1 MDATAKKLT
10 ITAVVAV
17 AAMVLTPAMGLTQ
30 AEADDRSGIVL
41 DFGYWDTVWI
51 PLVFSDGMDG
61 YKALEKACELKGYSL
76 VYQDDEHTVV
86 HSINEQSNLQGKR
99 WGMYILD
106 RGQWVQCDD
115 PGSVVPG
122 EGDIV
127 SWARA
132 SGSDDVILG
141 ADQTGFT
148 YYSYAESGH
157 SLKTGEKLRVI
168 SLAPS
173 VTETICSVGG
183 LDYIVGTDLYSNY
196 PEGVVDRKNDGR
208 IKNVGGYSD
217 PNYEWIV
224 KLGPDLVFC
233 EGGTGEHVAMAD
245 KLRKSGIDCVVT
257 FDVTNIDALYDNI
270 WMVASA
276 MGLSENANSVIQSFR
291 GTLDAVSGVIGY
303 QASVRTFIALSADPS
318 PWTSGSNTFASSII
332 SKVSGSNVFDS
343 QSSSWFMV
351 SKEQIH
357 AKQPQVIVIL
367 HNSEITSEEEYLRFL
382 ERIDPVWQETPAY
395 RNGKI
400 FIFTGQAADLLSRP
414 GPRLAQAAELLGK
427 ALHPEQ
433 FEYRDPLDTI
443 PKFLGNDYRD
453 YLNYQRGTV

>member
-10 ITAVVAV
+10 ITAIVAV
-17 AAMVLTPAMGLTQ
+17 AAIILTPAMGLTQ

-61 YKALEKACELKGYSL
+61 YRALEKACELKGYPL
-76 VYQDDEHTVV
+76 VYQDDEHTIV

-99 WGMYILD
+99 WGMYLLD

-115 PGSVVPG
+115 PGSVMPG

-148 YYSYAESGH
+148 YYSYAESGY
-157 SLKTGEKLRVI
+157 SLRTGEKLRVI

-173 VTETICSVGG
+173 VTETICSIGG

-196 PEGVVDRKNDGR
+196 PEGVTDRKNDGR

-224 KLGPDLVFC
+224 KLGPDVVFC

-357 AKQPQVIVIL
+357 AKQPQVMVIL

-443 PKFLGNDYRD
+443 PRFLGNDYRD

>member
-1 MDATAKKLT
+1 MNATAKKLT
-10 ITAVVAV
+10 ITAIVAV
-17 AAMVLTPAMGLTQ
+17 AVIILTPAMGLTQ
-30 AEADDRSGIVL
+30 AEADDRSGVVI

-51 PLVFSDGMDG
+51 PLVFNGMDG
-61 YKALEKACELKGYSL
+61 YQLLEKACELKGYPL
-76 VYQDDEHTVV
+76 VYQDDEHTIV

-106 RGQWVQCDD
+106 GGEWVQCDD
-115 PGSVVPG
+115 PRSVTFG

-132 SGSDDVILG
+132 SGPDDVILG
-141 ADQTGFT
+141 TDQTGFT
-148 YYSYAESGH
+148 YYSYADSGH
-157 SLKTGEKLRVI
+157 SLKTGEKLRVV

-173 VTETICSVGG
+173 VTETICSIGG
-183 LDYIVGTDLYSNY
+183 LEYIVGTDLYSNY
-196 PEGVVDRKNDGR
+196 PESIVERKAEGK

-224 KLGPDLVFC
+224 KLGPDIVFC
-233 EGGTGEHVAMAD
+233 EGGTGEHVAVAD

-257 FDVTNIDALYDNI
+257 YDVTNIDLLYDNI
-270 WMVASA
+270 WLVASA
-276 MGLSENANSVIQSFR
+276 MGLSENANSVIQAFR
-291 GTLDAVSGVIGY
+291 GTFDAVSGVIGY

-318 PWTSGSNTFASSII
+318 PWTSGNNTFASSII
-332 SKVSGSNVFDS
+332 SKVSGTNVFDS

-357 AKQPQVIVIL
+357 AKQPQVMIIL
-367 HNSEITSEEEYLRFL
+367 HNNEITSQEEYERFL
-382 ERIDPVWQETPAY
+382 ERIDPVWRETPAY
-395 RNGKI
+395 RNGNI
-400 FIFTGQAADLLSRP
+400 YVFTGQAADLLSRP

-443 PKFLGNDYRD
+443 PKFLGNDYKD
-453 YLNYQRGTV
+453 YLKYQRGMI

>member
-1 MDATAKKLT
+1 MNALSKKLA
-10 ITAVVAV
+10 ITAAV
-17 AAMVLTPAMGLTQ
+17 AAVAILLTPMMGLTQ
-30 AEADDRSGIVL
+30 TEAEGRSGVVI
-41 DFGYWDTVWI
+41 DFGYWDTVWVN
-51 PLVFSDGMDG
+51 LDFGDGMNG
-61 YKALEKACELKGYSL
+61 YQALEKACDLKGYQL
-76 VYQDDEHTVV
+76 VYQDVEHTIVF
-86 HSINEQSNLQGKR
+86 SINEQSNLQGKK
-99 WGMYILD
+99 WGMYILES
-106 RGQWVQCDD
+106 GLWTFCED
-115 PGSVVPG
+115 PRTVELG

-132 SGSDDVILG
+132 SGPDDVMPG
-141 ADQTGFT
+141 TDQSGFT
-148 YYSYAESGH
+148 YYSYADSGY
-157 SLKTGEKLRVI
+157 SLKTGEKIKIV

-196 PEGVVDRKNDGR
+196 PEEIVENKSSGK

-224 KLGPDLVFC
+224 KLAPDIVFC

-257 FDVTNIDALYDNI
+257 YDVTNVEVLYDNI

-276 MGLSENANSVIQSFR
+276 MGFSENANSVIQTFR
-291 GTLDAVSGVIGY
+291 GTIDAVSGVIGY

-318 PWTSGSNTFASSII
+318 PWTSGSNTFASDVI
-332 SKVSGSNVFDS
+332 SKVSGTNVFDS
-343 QSSSWFMV
+343 QASSWFMV

-357 AKQPQVIVIL
+357 AKQPQVMIIL
-367 HNSEITSEEEYLRFL
+367 HSTEITSEEEYYEFL
-382 ERIDPVWQETPAY
+382 ERIDPIWRETPAY
-395 RNGKI
+395 RDGKI
-400 FIFTGQAADLLSRP
+400 YLFTGQAADLLSRP

-443 PKFLGNDYRD
+443 PKYLGNDYRD
-453 YLNYQRGTV
+453 YLTYQRGTV

>member
-1 MDATAKKLT
+1 MHATAKKLT
-10 ITAVVAV
+10 ITAIVAV
-17 AAMVLTPAMGLTQ
+17 AAIVLTPAMGLTQ

-51 PLVFSDGMDG
+51 PLAFSDGMDG
-61 YKALEKACELKGYSL
+61 YRALEKACELKGYPL
-76 VYQDDEHTVV
+76 VYQDDEHTIV
-86 HSINEQSNLQGKR
+86 HSINDQSNLQGKR
-99 WGMYILD
+99 WGMYLLD
-106 RGQWVQCDD
+106 SGQWVQCDD
-115 PGSVVPG
+115 PGSVMPG

-148 YYSYAESGH
+148 YYSYAESGY
-157 SLKTGEKLRVI
+157 SLRTGEKLRVI

-173 VTETICSVGG
+173 VTETICSIGG

-196 PEGVVDRKNDGR
+196 PEGVTDRKNDGR
-208 IKNVGGYSD
+208 IKNVGDYSD

-224 KLGPDLVFC
+224 KLGPDVVFC

-303 QASVRTFIALSADPS
+303 QAPVRTFIALSADPS

-357 AKQPQVIVIL
+357 AKQPQVMVIL
-367 HNSEITSEEEYLRFL
+367 HNSEIASEEEYLRFL

-443 PKFLGNDYRD
+443 PRFLGNDYRD